1 VQSDAPLLVLVSGAP
16 AGGKTTLARRL
27 SVDLRLPLIVRDEL
41 KEVLADAMGHPADT
55 PAANRLGAAA
65 YGVLV
70 SIARGMLMSGHGV
83 ILESNFRRGVSE
95 VDLRPLLAHSD
106 ACLIHCTAAREV
118 LRARYAARAARG
130 ERHPAHLDGARLE
143 ALDHDLEAGRFD
155 PLELSVPTL
164 VVDTNDGLRPTYE
177 EIRDFAA
184 FPRAAALA

>member
-1 VQSDAPLLVLVSGAP
+1 VQSNAPLLVLVSGAP

-27 SVDLRLPLIVRDEL
+27 STDLRLPLIVRDQL
-41 KEVLADAMGHPADT
+41 KEVVADAIGHPADT

-70 SIARGMLMSGHGV
+70 SLAREMLLGGHGV

-95 VDLRPLLAHSD
+95 VDLRPLLAYSD
-106 ACLIHCTAAREV
+106 ACLIHCTADRDV
-118 LRARYAARAARG
+118 LRLRYAARAARG
-130 ERHPAHLDGARLE
+130 ERHPSHLDAAHRDELE
-143 ALDHDLEAGRFD
+143 HDLEAGRFD

-164 VVDTNDGLRPTYE
+164 VVDTNDGLRPPYE

-184 FPRAAALA
+184 FPRAAPQA